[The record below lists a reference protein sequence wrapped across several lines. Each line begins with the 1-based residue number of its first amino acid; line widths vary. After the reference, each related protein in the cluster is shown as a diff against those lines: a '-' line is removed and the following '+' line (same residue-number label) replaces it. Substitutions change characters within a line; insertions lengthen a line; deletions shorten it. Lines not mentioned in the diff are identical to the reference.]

1 LDSPLSVGITIG
13 DPGSIGPEIVLK
25 ALALPGRSASFLL
38 FGSERVLRHHAE
50 KLHLAVPPYV
60 SIINVDNVRQP
71 YFGAR
76 PETAGKA
83 SIDYLEAAFQSFTG
97 GKIQALVTGPIQ
109 KEAWHRGGF
118 HYAGQTEYCAA
129 KTGTSDFFMLM
140 VSSRFRIALLST
152 HLSLREALQNVNR
165 DTIIGKI
172 QIVDREFRRLGF
184 SQPKI
189 GCAALNPHAGEAGAF
204 GTEEQTAIVPALET
218 LRAAGI
224 MVEGPIAPEVI
235 FRIAA
240 VESRWDV
247 IFAMYHDQAMIPLKL
262 LDFHSSANVTLG
274 LPLIRTSP
282 DHGTAFDIAG
292 KGVADAGSM
301 RAAIDIAIDWTQRRK

>member
-1 LDSPLSVGITIG
+1 MG
-13 DPGSIGPEIVLK
+13 DPGSIGPEILLK
-25 ALALPGRSASFLL
+25 ALALPELSANFLL

-50 KLHLAVPPYV
+50 KLGLAIPPHV
-60 SIINVDNVRQP
+60 SIIDVDNVPLP

-76 PETAGKA
+76 PESGGKA
-83 SIDYLEAAFQSFTG
+83 SIDYLEAAFQSFKQ

-109 KEAWHRGGF
+109 KEAWHRAGY

-129 KTGTSDFFMLM
+129 KTGVSDFFMLM

-152 HLSLREALQNVNR
+152 HLSLRDALQNVKR

-172 QIVDREFRRLGF
+172 QILDREFRRLGF
-184 SQPKI
+184 SDPKI

-204 GTEEQTAIVPALET
+204 GTEEQMAIIPALEI

-224 MVEGPIAPEVI
+224 HVEGPIAPEVI
-235 FRIAA
+235 FRVAA
-240 VESRWDV
+240 AESRWDV
-247 IFAMYHDQAMIPLKL
+247 VFAMYHDQAMIPLKL

-292 KGVADAGSM
+292 MGVAEAGSM
-301 RAAIDIAIDWTQRRK
+301 RTAIDLAIDWTRRRK